1 MKTKM
6 TIKNQKG
13 AAIVEFAIVAPLL
26 VLLVIGICEFGLLW
40 YNSQVI
46 INGSREG
53 ARVGIVQWEYPPPPP
68 GGTPY
73 TDNEV
78 RTLKIN
84 PTVQNYCSA
93 RLVTFGTNNPPTVVS
108 TWANRSFQEDVSVQV
123 TYNYSFLVP
132 SLFHLGMTKQLKA
145 ETVMKM
151 EAVS

>member
-1 MKTKM
+1 M

-46 INGSREG
+46 INASREG
-53 ARVGIVQWEYPPPPP
+53 ARAGIVQWEYPPPPP

-73 TDNEV
+73 TDAQV
-78 RTLKIN
+78 VTLIDGI
-84 PTVQNYCSA
+84 VQNYCST
-93 RLVTFGTNNPPTVVS
+93 RLVTFGIHSPPTVLP
-108 TWANRSFQEDVSVQV
+108 TWANRNFQQNVTVKVS
-123 TYNYSFLVP
+123 YNYSFLVP
-132 SLFHLGMTKQLKA
+132 SIFHLGIIKQLNA
-145 ETVMKM
+145 VTVMKM